1 LAGLS
6 AALCAADA
14 GMKVTLLERRHRLGG
29 ATWSFERN
37 GIWYDN
43 GQHVFLRCFES
54 YLWFLERIGSA
65 HKVFLQSRLDV
76 PVLRVENPVSAEIS
90 KSSAIPTSSENS
102 ESPDDTAIPA
112 APASVIKG
120 NISRTASPAPLHLMR
135 SLLRYPHMTGRERIN
150 AARTALALRKLDP
163 EKRLLDGKTAAVL
176 RSKTKMEQSQSQES
190 AQNSQPAAVL
200 RSETGMETR
209 ETNAAMQIDDVTF
222 GQWLRSRGESEN
234 AIQSLWNLITLPTA
248 NLPADQVSL
257 QLAAKIFVTGLLTDS
272 SAADIGWSAVPLSE
286 LHADAA
292 AATLRN
298 LGAEVRTKAA
308 VEKITADP
316 LGVRCDGEHLPA
328 DAVVAAVPHTAADI
342 LPEGSVR
349 HQDRLSELGESPII
363 NVHLVYD
370 QPVTD
375 LPLAAALGSEAQFVF
390 DRTAAAKLN
399 SGSGESSNAGKAG
412 NSATGPQCLGISL
425 SAADEYLSWS
435 PAELVEH
442 MTAEVAKL
450 FPKARSQ
457 QPRDTMVTREVSAT
471 FRGVPGT
478 ASLRPAAETNHAGL
492 FVAGAWTD
500 TGWPATMEGAV
511 RSGIAAAD
519 LALRHV
525 GAADASG
532 GLAGGVVGGPVGGI
546 APREI

>member
-1 LAGLS
+1 
-6 AALCAADA
+6 
-14 GMKVTLLERRHRLGG
+14 MLERRHRLGG

-43 GQHVFLRCFES
+43 GQHVFMRCFES
-54 YLWFLERIGSA
+54 YRWFLERIGSA

-76 PVLRVENPVSAEIS
+76 PVLRVESPVSTEIS
-90 KSSAIPTSSENS
+90 ASSEIPTRSENS
-102 ESPDDTAIPA
+102 ESPADPAIPA
-112 APASVIKG
+112 APASVVKG
-120 NISRTASPAPLHLMR
+120 SIRRTASPAPLHLMR
-135 SLLRYPHMTGRERIN
+135 SLLHYPHMTGSERIN

-163 EKRLLDGKTAAVL
+163 EKRQLDSKTAAAL
-176 RSKTKMEQSQSQES
+176 Q
-190 AQNSQPAAVL
+190 
-200 RSETGMETR
+200 SETRIEPQKGNT
-209 ETNAAMQIDDVTF
+209 ALQIDDATF

-234 AIQSLWNLITLPTA
+234 AIRSLWNLIILPTA

-257 QLAAKIFVTGLLTDS
+257 QLAAKIFVTGLLTDN

-292 AATLRN
+292 SVALRN

-308 VEKITADP
+308 VEKITTDP

-342 LPEGSVR
+342 LPEGSVK

-390 DRTAAAKLN
+390 DRTAAAKL
-399 SGSGESSNAGKAG
+399 GG
-412 NSATGPQCLGISL
+412 NSEEGSQRGTGPQCLGISL

-435 PAELVEH
+435 PAELIEH

-450 FPKARSQ
+450 FPKARGR
-457 QPRDTMVTREVSAT
+457 QPRDAMVTREVSAT

-478 ASLRPAAETNHAGL
+478 ASLRPPAETNHPGL
-492 FVAGAWTD
+492 FIAGAWTD

-511 RSGIAAAD
+511 RSGIAATE
-519 LALRHV
+519 LALRRQ
-525 GAADASG
+525 S
-532 GLAGGVVGGPVGGI
+532 
-546 APREI
+546 

>member
-1 LAGLS
+1 MAGLS

-14 GMKVTLLERRHRLGG
+14 GMSVTLLERRHRLGG

-76 PVLRVENPVSAEIS
+76 PVLRVESPASAEIS
-90 KSSAIPTSSENS
+90 KSSEIPTSSENS
-102 ESPDDTAIPA
+102 ESPDDPAIPA

-120 NISRTASPAPLHLMR
+120 SIRRTASPAPLHLMR
-135 SLLRYPHMTGRERIN
+135 SLLHYPHMTGRERIN

-163 EKRLLDGKTAAVL
+163 DKRLLDSKTAAVL
-176 RSKTKMEQSQSQES
+176 RSETKMEPRES
-190 AQNSQPAAVL
+190 
-200 RSETGMETR
+200 
-209 ETNAAMQIDDVTF
+209 NAALQIDDVTF
-222 GQWLRSRGESEN
+222 GQWLRARGESEN

-248 NLPADQVSL
+248 NLPTDQVSL

-292 AATLRN
+292 ATALRSI
-298 LGAEVRTKAA
+298 GAEVRTKAA

-328 DAVVAAVPHTAADI
+328 DAVVAAVPHTASDI
-342 LPEGSVR
+342 LPEGSVKQQR
-349 HQDRLSELGESPII
+349 RLSELGESPII

-399 SGSGESSNAGKAG
+399 GGSGECSNAGKAG

-450 FPKARSQ
+450 FPKARGQ
-457 QPRDTMVTREVSAT
+457 QPRDCMVTREVSAT

-478 ASLRPAAETNHAGL
+478 ASLRPPAQTNHAGL

-525 GAADASG
+525 GAADAAG
-532 GLAGGVVGGPVGGI
+532 GLASGLAGGI

>member
-1 LAGLS
+1 MGKVAGRSPQPGRVPPVVKSPDRFPALPSDASSQAPDARPHIIVVGGGLAGLS

-14 GMKVTLLERRHRLGG
+14 GMRVTLLERRHRLGG

-43 GQHVFLRCFES
+43 GQHVFMRCFES
-54 YLWFLERIGSA
+54 YLWFLERIGSV

-76 PVLRVENPVSAEIS
+76 PVLRVESPPSAEIS
-90 KSSAIPTSSENS
+90 TSSEIPASSENS
-102 ESPDDTAIPA
+102 ESPANPAIPA

-120 NISRTASPAPLHLMR
+120 SIRRTASPAPLHLMR
-135 SLLRYPHMTGRERIN
+135 SLLRYPHMTMRERIN

-163 EKRLLDGKTAAVL
+163 DKRQLDSKTAAVL
-176 RSKTKMEQSQSQES
+176 RS
-190 AQNSQPAAVL
+190 
-200 RSETGMETR
+200 ETR
-209 ETNAAMQIDDVTF
+209 MELSEGNAALRIDDATF
-222 GQWLRSRGESEN
+222 GQWLRMRGESEN
-234 AIQSLWNLITLPTA
+234 AIRSLWNLITLPTA

-257 QLAAKIFVTGLLTDS
+257 QLAAKIFVTGLLTDN

-342 LPEGSVR
+342 LPEGSVK

-390 DRTAAAKLN
+390 DRTAAAKLASN
-399 SGSGESSNAGKAG
+399 SEQVSQGD
-412 NSATGPQCLGISL
+412 TGPQCLGISL

-435 PAELVEH
+435 PAELIDH
-442 MTAEVAKL
+442 MAAEVAKL
-450 FPKARSQ
+450 FPKARGQ
-457 QPRDTMVTREVSAT
+457 QPRDAMVTREVSAT

-478 ASLRPAAETNHAGL
+478 ASLRPPAETNHAGL
-492 FVAGAWTD
+492 FIAGAWTD

-519 LALRHV
+519 LALQYL
-525 GAADASG
+525 G
-532 GLAGGVVGGPVGGI
+532 
-546 APREI
+546 

>member
-1 LAGLS
+1 MAGLS

-14 GMKVTLLERRHRLGG
+14 GMRVTLLERRHRLGG

-43 GQHVFLRCFES
+43 GQHVFMRCFES

-76 PVLRVENPVSAEIS
+76 PVLRVESPASAEIS
-90 KSSAIPTSSENS
+90 TSSEIPTSSENS
-102 ESPDDTAIPA
+102 ESPADPAIPA

-120 NISRTASPAPLHLMR
+120 TIRRTASPAPLHLMR

-163 EKRLLDGKTAAVL
+163 DKRLLDGKTAAVL
-176 RSKTKMEQSQSQES
+176 RS
-190 AQNSQPAAVL
+190 
-200 RSETGMETR
+200 ETR
-209 ETNAAMQIDDVTF
+209 MEPRKGNETFCQPSKSTPSAPEIKTEPREANETLQIDDVTF
-222 GQWLRSRGESEN
+222 GRWLRSRGESEN

-257 QLAAKIFVTGLLTDS
+257 RLAAKIFVTGLLTDN

-342 LPEGSVR
+342 LPEGSVK

-399 SGSGESSNAGKAG
+399 SSSGESSNTGEASNAGE
-412 NSATGPQCLGISL
+412 GPQCLGISL

-435 PAELVEH
+435 PAELIEH

-450 FPKARSQ
+450 FPKARGQ
-457 QPRDTMVTREVSAT
+457 QPRDSMVTREVSAT

-478 ASLRPAAETNHAGL
+478 ASLRPPAETNHAGL
-492 FVAGAWTD
+492 FLAGAWTD

-519 LALRHV
+519 LALRYV
-525 GAADASG
+525 GAADEV
-532 GLAGGVVGGPVGGI
+532 GLAGGI
-546 APREI
+546 ARS

>member
-1 LAGLS
+1 MPSDTSSRAPDARLHIIVVGGGLAGLS

-14 GMKVTLLERRHRLGG
+14 GMRVTLLERRHRLGG

-43 GQHVFLRCFES
+43 GQHVFMRCFES

-76 PVLRVENPVSAEIS
+76 PVLRVESPTSAAIS
-90 KSSAIPTSSENS
+90 KSSAIPTSSENPA
-102 ESPDDTAIPA
+102 SPDDPAIPA

-120 NISRTASPAPLHLMR
+120 SIRRTASPAPLHLMR
-135 SLLRYPHMTGRERIN
+135 SLLHYPHMTGRERIN

-163 EKRLLDGKTAAVL
+163 DKRLLDSKTAAVL
-176 RSKTKMEQSQSQES
+176 RSETKMEPRES
-190 AQNSQPAAVL
+190 
-200 RSETGMETR
+200 
-209 ETNAAMQIDDVTF
+209 NAALQIDDVTF

-234 AIQSLWNLITLPTA
+234 AIRSLWNLITLPTA
-248 NLPADQVSL
+248 NLPAGQVSL
-257 QLAAKIFVTGLLTDS
+257 QLAAKIFVTGLLTDN

-316 LGVRCDGEHLPA
+316 LGVRCDGEHLLA

-342 LPEGSVR
+342 LPEGSVK

-399 SGSGESSNAGKAG
+399 SGSGESSNAGKVSNADEDS
-412 NSATGPQCLGISL
+412 NSGEGRQCLGISL

-435 PAELVEH
+435 PAELIEH

-450 FPKARSQ
+450 FPKARGQ
-457 QPRDTMVTREVSAT
+457 QPRDAMVTREVSAT

-478 ASLRPAAETNHAGL
+478 ASLRPPAETNHAGL

-511 RSGIAAAD
+511 RSGIAAAE

-525 GAADASG
+525 GAADEV
-532 GLAGGVVGGPVGGI
+532 GLAEGI
-546 APREI
+546 AGS

>member
-1 LAGLS
+1 MGKVAGRGPQPGGVPPIVKSPDRFPALPSDASSQASDARPHIIVVGGGLAGLS

-14 GMKVTLLERRHRLGG
+14 GMRVTLLERRHRLGG

-43 GQHVFLRCFES
+43 GQHVFMRCFES

-76 PVLRVENPVSAEIS
+76 PVLRVESPPSAEIS
-90 KSSAIPTSSENS
+90 ASSEIPTSSENS
-102 ESPDDTAIPA
+102 ESPAAPAIPA

-120 NISRTASPAPLHLMR
+120 SIRRTASPAPLHLMR
-135 SLLRYPHMTGRERIN
+135 SLLRYPHMTMRERIN

-163 EKRLLDGKTAAVL
+163 EERLLDSKTAAVL
-176 RSKTKMEQSQSQES
+176 RS
-190 AQNSQPAAVL
+190 
-200 RSETGMETR
+200 ETR
-209 ETNAAMQIDDVTF
+209 TEPSEDSAALRIDDATF
-222 GQWLRSRGESEN
+222 GQWLRMQGESEN

-257 QLAAKIFVTGLLTDS
+257 QLAAKIFVTGLLTDN

-292 AATLRN
+292 AATLQSI
-298 LGAEVRTKAA
+298 GAEVRTKAA

-342 LPEGSVR
+342 LPEGSVK

-390 DRTAAAKLN
+390 DRTAAAKLASN
-399 SGSGESSNAGKAG
+399 SEQVSQGS
-412 NSATGPQCLGISL
+412 TGPQCLGISL

-435 PAELVEH
+435 PAELIEH

-450 FPKARSQ
+450 FPKARGQ
-457 QPRDTMVTREVSAT
+457 QPRDAMVTREVSAT

-478 ASLRPAAETNHAGL
+478 SSLRPPAETNHAGL
-492 FVAGAWTD
+492 FIAGAWTD

-511 RSGIAAAD
+511 RSGITAAD
-519 LALRHV
+519 LALQYL
-525 GAADASG
+525 G
-532 GLAGGVVGGPVGGI
+532 
-546 APREI
+546 

>member
-1 LAGLS
+1 MSASSENSLHARPHIIVVGGGLAGLA

-14 GMKVTLLERRHRLGG
+14 GMRVTLLERRHRLGG

-43 GQHVFLRCFES
+43 GQHVFMRCFES
-54 YLWFLERIGSA
+54 YRWFLERIGSA
-65 HKVFLQSRLDV
+65 HKVFLQSRLVV
-76 PVLRVENPVSAEIS
+76 PVLRCE
-90 KSSAIPTSSENS
+90 
-102 ESPDDTAIPA
+102 DA
-112 APASVIKG
+112 AGVIKG

-135 SLLRYPHMTGRERIN
+135 SLLHYPHMTGRERIN

-163 EKRLLDGKTAAVL
+163 EEGRLPDDELLDDK
-176 RSKTKMEQSQSQES
+176 
-190 AQNSQPAAVL
+190 
-200 RSETGMETR
+200 
-209 ETNAAMQIDDVTF
+209 TF
-222 GQWLRSRGESEN
+222 GQWLRSRGESDN
-234 AIQSLWNLITLPTA
+234 AIRSLWNLITLPTA

-257 QLAAKIFVTGLLTDS
+257 QLAAKIFVTGLLTDN

-308 VEKITADP
+308 VEKITIDP

-342 LPEGSVR
+342 LPEGSIK

-370 QPVTD
+370 RPVTD

-399 SGSGESSNAGKAG
+399 SSSGESSNAGKAS
-412 NSATGPQCLGISL
+412 NADTDPQCLGISL

-435 PAELVEH
+435 PAELIEH

-450 FPKARSQ
+450 FPKARGQ
-457 QPRDTMVTREVSAT
+457 QPRDAMVTREVSAT

-478 ASLRPAAETNHAGL
+478 ASLRPPAETNHAGL
-492 FVAGAWTD
+492 FIAGAWTD

-511 RSGIAAAD
+511 RSGITAAD
-519 LALRHV
+519 LALRYV
-525 GAADASG
+525 GK
-532 GLAGGVVGGPVGGI
+532 I
-546 APREI
+546 H

>member
-1 LAGLS
+1 MAGLS

-14 GMKVTLLERRHRLGG
+14 GMSVTLLERRHRLGG

-76 PVLRVENPVSAEIS
+76 PVLRVESPVSAEIS
-90 KSSAIPTSSENS
+90 KSSAIPTSSENPK
-102 ESPDDTAIPA
+102 SPDDPAIPA

-120 NISRTASPAPLHLMR
+120 SIRRTASPAPLHLMR
-135 SLLRYPHMTGRERIN
+135 SLLRYPHMTGRERIT

-163 EKRLLDGKTAAVL
+163 DKRLLDSKTAAVL
-176 RSKTKMEQSQSQES
+176 RSETKME
-190 AQNSQPAAVL
+190 P
-200 RSETGMETR
+200 R
-209 ETNAAMQIDDVTF
+209 EGNAALQIDDVTF
-222 GQWLRSRGESEN
+222 GQWLRARGESDN

-308 VEKITADP
+308 VEKITANP
-316 LGVRCDGEHLPA
+316 LGVRCDGEHLAA

-342 LPEGSVR
+342 LPEGSVK
-349 HQDRLSELGESPII
+349 QQSRLSELGESPII

-399 SGSGESSNAGKAG
+399 SSSGESSNAGKASNAEKAG

-435 PAELVEH
+435 PAELIEH

-450 FPKARSQ
+450 FPKARGQ
-457 QPRDTMVTREVSAT
+457 QPRDCMVTREVSAT

-478 ASLRPAAETNHAGL
+478 ASLRPPSQTNHAGL

-525 GAADASG
+525 GAADAAG
-532 GLAGGVVGGPVGGI
+532 GPAGGVADRPAGGI

>member
-1 LAGLS
+1 MGKVAGRSPQPGRVPPVVKSPDRFPALPSDVSSQAPDARPHIIVVGGGLAGLS

-43 GQHVFLRCFES
+43 GQHVFMRCFES

-76 PVLRVENPVSAEIS
+76 PVLRVESPTSAEIS
-90 KSSAIPTSSENS
+90 ASSEIPTSSENT
-102 ESPDDTAIPA
+102 ESPAAPAIPA
-112 APASVIKG
+112 APVSVIKG
-120 NISRTASPAPLHLMR
+120 SIRRTASPAPLHLMR
-135 SLLRYPHMTGRERIN
+135 SLMRYPHMTMRERIN

-163 EKRLLDGKTAAVL
+163 DKRLLDSKTAAVL
-176 RSKTKMEQSQSQES
+176 RSETKTE
-190 AQNSQPAAVL
+190 P
-200 RSETGMETR
+200 SEG
-209 ETNAAMQIDDVTF
+209 NAALQIDDATF
-222 GQWLRSRGESEN
+222 GQWLRMRGESEN

-257 QLAAKIFVTGLLTDS
+257 QLAAKIFVTGLLTDN

-308 VEKITADP
+308 VEKITTDP
-316 LGVRCDGEHLPA
+316 LGVRCEGEHLPA

-342 LPEGSVR
+342 LPEGSVK

-390 DRTAAAKLN
+390 DRTAAAKLASN
-399 SGSGESSNAGKAG
+399 SEQVSQGD
-412 NSATGPQCLGISL
+412 TGPQCLGISL

-435 PAELVEH
+435 PAELIEH

-450 FPKARSQ
+450 FPKARGQ
-457 QPRDTMVTREVSAT
+457 QPRDAMVTREVSAT

-478 ASLRPAAETNHAGL
+478 ASLRPPAETNHAGL
-492 FVAGAWTD
+492 FIAGAWTD

-519 LALRHV
+519 LALQYL
-525 GAADASG
+525 G
-532 GLAGGVVGGPVGGI
+532 
-546 APREI
+546 

>member
-1 LAGLS
+1 MVGGGLAGLS
-6 AALCAADA
+6 AALCASDA

-43 GQHVFLRCFES
+43 GQHVFMRCFES

-76 PVLRVENPVSAEIS
+76 PVLRVESPASAEIS
-90 KSSAIPTSSENS
+90 TSSEIPTSSKNS
-102 ESPDDTAIPA
+102 ENPDDPAIPA

-120 NISRTASPAPLHLMR
+120 SIRRTASPAPLHLMR
-135 SLLRYPHMTGRERIN
+135 SLLHYPHMTGRERIN

-163 EKRLLDGKTAAVL
+163 EEGRLPDDELLDDK
-176 RSKTKMEQSQSQES
+176 
-190 AQNSQPAAVL
+190 
-200 RSETGMETR
+200 
-209 ETNAAMQIDDVTF
+209 TF
-222 GQWLRSRGESEN
+222 GQWLRSRGESDN
-234 AIQSLWNLITLPTA
+234 AIRSLWNLITLPTA

-342 LPEGSVR
+342 LPEGSVK

-399 SGSGESSNAGKAG
+399 SSSRESSNAGKAS
-412 NSATGPQCLGISL
+412 NSDTGPQCLGISL

-435 PAELVEH
+435 PAELIEH

-450 FPKARSQ
+450 FPKARGQ
-457 QPRDTMVTREVSAT
+457 RPRDAMVTREVSAT

-478 ASLRPAAETNHAGL
+478 ASLRPPADTNHAGL
-492 FVAGAWTD
+492 FIAGAWTD

-511 RSGIAAAD
+511 RSGITAAD

-525 GAADASG
+525 GAADEV
-532 GLAGGVVGGPVGGI
+532 GLAEGI
-546 APREI
+546 AGS

>member
-1 LAGLS
+1 
-6 AALCAADA
+6 
-14 GMKVTLLERRHRLGG
+14 MRVTLLERRHRLGG

-37 GIWYDN
+37 GVRYDN
-43 GQHVFLRCFES
+43 GQHVFMRCFES
-54 YLWFLERIGSA
+54 YRWFLERIGSA

-76 PVLRVENPVSAEIS
+76 PVLRVE
-90 KSSAIPTSSENS
+90 
-102 ESPDDTAIPA
+102 SPARLT
-112 APASVIKG
+112 APASPATPAISTSPASIAKG
-120 NISRTASPAPLHLMR
+120 SIRRTASPAPLHLMR

-163 EKRLLDGKTAAVL
+163 EKRLLDDT
-176 RSKTKMEQSQSQES
+176 
-190 AQNSQPAAVL
+190 
-200 RSETGMETR
+200 
-209 ETNAAMQIDDVTF
+209 TF
-222 GQWLRSRGESEN
+222 GQWLRMRGESEN
-234 AIQSLWNLITLPTA
+234 AIRSLWNLITLPTA

-257 QLAAKIFVTGLLTDS
+257 RLAAKIFVTGLLTDN

-292 AATLRN
+292 SAALRS
-298 LGAEVRTKAA
+298 LGAEIRTKAA
-308 VEKITADP
+308 VEKITTDP

-342 LPEGSVR
+342 LPEGSVK

-390 DRTAAAKLN
+390 DRTAAAKL
-399 SGSGESSNAGKAG
+399 SG
-412 NSATGPQCLGISL
+412 NSEKGSQGDTGQGSQCLGVSL
-425 SAADEYLSWS
+425 SAADKYLSWS
-435 PAELVEH
+435 PAELIEH

-450 FPKARSQ
+450 FPKARDQ
-457 QPRDTMVTREVSAT
+457 KPRDAMVTREVSAT

-478 ASLRPAAETNHAGL
+478 ASLRPPAETNHPGL
-492 FVAGAWTD
+492 FIAGAWTD

-511 RSGIAAAD
+511 RSGITAAD
-519 LALRHV
+519 LALQYA
-525 GAADASG
+525 GAADAASI
-532 GLAGGVVGGPVGGI
+532 AGGV
-546 APREI
+546 ARSREIQSGSDKQMEAGNRRES

>member
-1 LAGLS
+1 MPSDTSSQAPEAQAPRIIVVGGGLAGLS

-14 GMKVTLLERRHRLGG
+14 GMRVTLLERRHRLGG

-43 GQHVFLRCFES
+43 GQHVFMRCFES
-54 YLWFLERIGSA
+54 YRWFLERIGSA

-76 PVLRVENPVSAEIS
+76 PVLRVANPAGAAIS
-90 KSSAIPTSSENS
+90 TSSESPTSSQ
-102 ESPDDTAIPA
+102 SPASPASLA
-112 APASVIKG
+112 APASVVKG
-120 NISRTASPAPLHLMR
+120 SIRRTASPAPLHLMR
-135 SLLRYPHMTGRERIN
+135 SLLYYPHMTKRERIT
-150 AARTALALRKLDP
+150 AVRTALALRKLDP
-163 EKRLLDGKTAAVL
+163 EKRLLDDA
-176 RSKTKMEQSQSQES
+176 
-190 AQNSQPAAVL
+190 
-200 RSETGMETR
+200 
-209 ETNAAMQIDDVTF
+209 TF

-234 AIQSLWNLITLPTA
+234 SIRSLWNLITLPTA

-257 QLAAKIFVTGLLTDS
+257 RLAAKIFVTGLLTDN

-292 AATLRN
+292 SAALRN
-298 LGAEVRTKAA
+298 LGAEIRTKAA

-342 LPEGSVR
+342 LPAGSVK

-390 DRTAAAKLN
+390 DRTAAAKL
-399 SGSGESSNAGKAG
+399 GG
-412 NSATGPQCLGISL
+412 NSEEGLQGGTGPQCLGISL

-435 PAELVEH
+435 PADLIER

-450 FPKARSQ
+450 FPKARGR
-457 QPRDTMVTREVSAT
+457 QPRDAMVTREVSAT

-478 ASLRPAAETNHAGL
+478 ASLRPPAETNHPGL

-519 LALRHV
+519 LALRYA
-525 GAADASG
+525 GAADAV
-532 GLAGGVVGGPVGGI
+532 GLAGSI
-546 APREI
+546 ARSREIQSVQ

>member
-1 LAGLS
+1 MGKVAGRSPQPGWVPPVSASSENSPDARPHIIVVGGGLAGLS
-6 AALCAADA
+6 AALCAADT
-14 GMKVTLLERRHRLGG
+14 GMRVTLLERRHRLGG

-43 GQHVFLRCFES
+43 GQHVFMRCFES
-54 YLWFLERIGSA
+54 YRWFLERIGSA
-65 HKVFLQSRLDV
+65 HKVFLQSRLNV
-76 PVLRVENPVSAEIS
+76 PVLRVESPASAEIAT
-90 KSSAIPTSSENS
+90 SSAIPTSSENS
-102 ESPDDTAIPA
+102 ESPAIPA

-120 NISRTASPAPLHLMR
+120 SIRRTASPAPLHLMR
-135 SLLRYPHMTGRERIN
+135 SLLHYPHMTGRERIN

-163 EKRLLDGKTAAVL
+163 EEGRLPDDELLDDK
-176 RSKTKMEQSQSQES
+176 
-190 AQNSQPAAVL
+190 
-200 RSETGMETR
+200 
-209 ETNAAMQIDDVTF
+209 TF
-222 GQWLRSRGESEN
+222 GQWLRSRGESDN
-234 AIQSLWNLITLPTA
+234 AIRSLWNLITLPTA

-257 QLAAKIFVTGLLTDS
+257 QLAAKIFVTGLLTDN

-316 LGVRCDGEHLPA
+316 LGVRCDSEHLLA

-342 LPEGSVR
+342 LPEGAVK

-399 SGSGESSNAGKAG
+399 SSSGESSNAGKAS
-412 NSATGPQCLGISL
+412 NSDTGPQCLGISL

-435 PAELVEH
+435 PAELIEH

-450 FPKARSQ
+450 FPKARGQ
-457 QPRDTMVTREVSAT
+457 RPRDAMVTREVSAT

-478 ASLRPAAETNHAGL
+478 ASLRPPAETNHAGL

-511 RSGIAAAD
+511 RSGITAAD
-519 LALRHV
+519 LALRYV
-525 GAADASG
+525 GK
-532 GLAGGVVGGPVGGI
+532 I
-546 APREI
+546 H

>member
-1 LAGLS
+1 MAGLS

-14 GMKVTLLERRHRLGG
+14 GMSVTLLERRHRLGG

-76 PVLRVENPVSAEIS
+76 PVLRRE
-90 KSSAIPTSSENS
+90 
-102 ESPDDTAIPA
+102 DA
-112 APASVIKG
+112 AGVIKG

-163 EKRLLDGKTAAVL
+163 EEGRLPDDELLD
-176 RSKTKMEQSQSQES
+176 
-190 AQNSQPAAVL
+190 
-200 RSETGMETR
+200 
-209 ETNAAMQIDDVTF
+209 DVIF
-222 GQWLRSRGESEN
+222 GQWLRTRGESDN

-272 SAADIGWSAVPLSE
+272 SASDIGWSAVPLSE

-342 LPEGSVR
+342 LPEGSVK
-349 HQDRLSELGESPII
+349 QQSRLSELGESPII

-399 SGSGESSNAGKAG
+399 SSSGESSNAGKASNAEKAG
-412 NSATGPQCLGISL
+412 NSDTGPQCLGISL

-435 PAELVEH
+435 PAELIEH
-442 MTAEVAKL
+442 MAAEVAKL
-450 FPKARSQ
+450 FPKARGQ
-457 QPRDTMVTREVSAT
+457 QPRDCMVTREVSAT

-478 ASLRPAAETNHAGL
+478 ASLRPPAQTNHAGL

-525 GAADASG
+525 GAADAAG
-532 GLAGGVVGGPVGGI
+532 GLAGGI

>member
-1 LAGLS
+1 MPSDTSSQASDARPHIIVVGGGLAGLS

-14 GMKVTLLERRHRLGG
+14 GMRVTLLERRHRLGG

-43 GQHVFLRCFES
+43 GQHVFMRCFES
-54 YLWFLERIGSA
+54 YRWFLERIGSA

-76 PVLRVENPVSAEIS
+76 PVLRVESPVSAEIS
-90 KSSAIPTSSENS
+90 TSSEIATSSGIPTSSENPA
-102 ESPDDTAIPA
+102 SPDDPAIPA

-120 NISRTASPAPLHLMR
+120 SIRRTASPAPLHLMR
-135 SLLRYPHMTGRERIN
+135 SLLHYPHMTRRERIN

-163 EKRLLDGKTAAVL
+163 DKRLLDSKTAAVL
-176 RSKTKMEQSQSQES
+176 RSETKME
-190 AQNSQPAAVL
+190 P
-200 RSETGMETR
+200 R
-209 ETNAAMQIDDVTF
+209 EGNAALQIDDVTF
-222 GQWLRSRGESEN
+222 GQWLRTRGESEN

-257 QLAAKIFVTGLLTDS
+257 QLAAKIFVTGLLTDN

-308 VEKITADP
+308 VEKITAEP
-316 LGVRCDGEHLPA
+316 LGVRCDGKHLLA

-342 LPEGSVR
+342 LPEGSVK

-399 SGSGESSNAGKAG
+399 GGSGESSNAGKAS
-412 NSATGPQCLGISL
+412 NSDEDSNSGEGRQCLGISL

-435 PAELVEH
+435 PAELIEH

-450 FPKARSQ
+450 FPKARGQ
-457 QPRDTMVTREVSAT
+457 QPRDAMVTREVSAT

-478 ASLRPAAETNHAGL
+478 ASLRPPAETNHAGL
-492 FVAGAWTD
+492 FIAGAWTD

-511 RSGIAAAD
+511 RSGIKAAD

-525 GAADASG
+525 GAADEV
-532 GLAGGVVGGPVGGI
+532 GLAGGI
-546 APREI
+546 AGS

>member
-1 LAGLS
+1 MVGGGLAGLS
-6 AALCAADA
+6 AALCAAEA

-102 ESPDDTAIPA
+102 ESPDDPAIPA

-120 NISRTASPAPLHLMR
+120 SIRRTASPAPLHLMR
-135 SLLRYPHMTGRERIN
+135 SLLHYPHMTGRERIN

-163 EKRLLDGKTAAVL
+163 EEGRLPDDELLDDK
-176 RSKTKMEQSQSQES
+176 
-190 AQNSQPAAVL
+190 
-200 RSETGMETR
+200 
-209 ETNAAMQIDDVTF
+209 TF
-222 GQWLRSRGESEN
+222 GQWLRSRGESDN
-234 AIQSLWNLITLPTA
+234 AIRSLWNLITLPTA

-257 QLAAKIFVTGLLTDS
+257 QLAAKIFVTGLLTDN

-328 DAVVAAVPHTAADI
+328 DAVVAAVPHTAAAT
-342 LPEGSVR
+342 LPEGSVK
-349 HQDRLSELGESPII
+349 HQSRLSELGESPII

-370 QPVTD
+370 RPVTD

-399 SGSGESSNAGKAG
+399 GGSGESSNAGKVSNADEDS
-412 NSATGPQCLGISL
+412 NSGKGRQCLGVSL

-435 PAELVEH
+435 PAELIEH

-450 FPKARSQ
+450 FPKARGQ
-457 QPRDTMVTREVSAT
+457 QPRDAMVTREVSAT

-478 ASLRPAAETNHAGL
+478 ASLRPPAETNHAGL

-519 LALRHV
+519 LALRYV
-525 GAADASG
+525 GK
-532 GLAGGVVGGPVGGI
+532 I
-546 APREI
+546 H

>member
-1 LAGLS
+1 
-6 AALCAADA
+6 
-14 GMKVTLLERRHRLGG
+14 MRVTLLERRHRLGG

-43 GQHVFLRCFES
+43 GQHVFMRCFES

-76 PVLRVENPVSAEIS
+76 PVLRVESPASAEIS
-90 KSSAIPTSSENS
+90 ASSEIPTSSENS
-102 ESPDDTAIPA
+102 ESPAAPAVPA

-120 NISRTASPAPLHLMR
+120 SIRRTASPAPLHLMR
-135 SLLRYPHMTGRERIN
+135 SLLRYSHMTMRERIN

-163 EKRLLDGKTAAVL
+163 EERLLDSKTAAVL
-176 RSKTKMEQSQSQES
+176 RS
-190 AQNSQPAAVL
+190 
-200 RSETGMETR
+200 ETR
-209 ETNAAMQIDDVTF
+209 TEPSEDSAALQIDDVTF
-222 GQWLRSRGESEN
+222 GQWLRMRGESEN
-234 AIQSLWNLITLPTA
+234 AIRSLWNLITLPTA

-257 QLAAKIFVTGLLTDS
+257 QLAAKIFVTGLLTDN

-292 AATLRN
+292 ATTLRN

-316 LGVRCDGEHLPA
+316 LGVRCEGEHLPA

-342 LPEGSVR
+342 LPEGSVK

-390 DRTAAAKLN
+390 DRTAAAKLASN
-399 SGSGESSNAGKAG
+399 SEQVSQGS
-412 NSATGPQCLGISL
+412 TGPQCLGISL

-435 PAELVEH
+435 PAELIEH

-450 FPKARSQ
+450 FPKARGQ
-457 QPRDTMVTREVSAT
+457 QPRDAMVTREVSAT

-478 ASLRPAAETNHAGL
+478 ASLRPPAETNHAGL
-492 FVAGAWTD
+492 FIAGAWTD

-519 LALRHV
+519 LALQYL
-525 GAADASG
+525 G
-532 GLAGGVVGGPVGGI
+532 
-546 APREI
+546 

>member
-1 LAGLS
+1 MVGGGLAGLS
-6 AALCAADA
+6 AALCAADT
-14 GMKVTLLERRHRLGG
+14 GMRVTLLERRHRLGG

-43 GQHVFLRCFES
+43 GQHVFMRCFES
-54 YLWFLERIGSA
+54 YRWFLERIGSA

-76 PVLRVENPVSAEIS
+76 PVLRVESPVSAEIS
-90 KSSAIPTSSENS
+90 TSSEIATSSEIPTSSENPA
-102 ESPDDTAIPA
+102 SPDDPAIPA

-120 NISRTASPAPLHLMR
+120 SIRRTASPAPLHLMR
-135 SLLRYPHMTGRERIN
+135 SLLHYPHMTGRERIN

-163 EKRLLDGKTAAVL
+163 DKRLIDSKTAAVL
-176 RSKTKMEQSQSQES
+176 RSETKME
-190 AQNSQPAAVL
+190 P
-200 RSETGMETR
+200 R
-209 ETNAAMQIDDVTF
+209 ETNAALQIDDVTF
-222 GQWLRSRGESEN
+222 GQWLRMRGESEN

-257 QLAAKIFVTGLLTDS
+257 QLAAKIFVTGLLTDN

-316 LGVRCDGEHLPA
+316 LGVRCDGEHLLA

-342 LPEGSVR
+342 LPEGSVK
-349 HQDRLSELGESPII
+349 HQSRLSELGESPII

-370 QPVTD
+370 QLVTD

-399 SGSGESSNAGKAG
+399 SSSGESSNAEKAS
-412 NSATGPQCLGISL
+412 NSDTGPQCLGISL

-435 PAELVEH
+435 PAELIEH

-450 FPKARSQ
+450 FPKARGQ
-457 QPRDTMVTREVSAT
+457 QPRDAMVTREVSAT

-478 ASLRPAAETNHAGL
+478 ASLRPPAETNHAGL
-492 FVAGAWTD
+492 FIAGAWTD

-525 GAADASG
+525 GAADEV
-532 GLAGGVVGGPVGGI
+532 GLAEGI
-546 APREI
+546 AGS

>member
-1 LAGLS
+1 MGKVAGGGTQLGRVSSVSSPSETCQHIIVVGGGLAGLS

-14 GMKVTLLERRHRLGG
+14 GMRVTLLERRHRLGG

-43 GQHVFLRCFES
+43 GQHVFMRCFES
-54 YLWFLERIGSA
+54 YRWFLERIGSA

-76 PVLRVENPVSAEIS
+76 PVLRVE
-90 KSSAIPTSSENS
+90 
-102 ESPDDTAIPA
+102 SPASLVAPASLA
-112 APASVIKG
+112 APASIIKG
-120 NISRTASPAPLHLMR
+120 SICRTASPAPLHLMR
-135 SLLRYPHMTGRERIN
+135 SLLRYPHMSRRERIN
-150 AARTALALRKLDP
+150 AVRTALALRKLDP
-163 EKRLLDGKTAAVL
+163 EKRLLDDA
-176 RSKTKMEQSQSQES
+176 
-190 AQNSQPAAVL
+190 
-200 RSETGMETR
+200 
-209 ETNAAMQIDDVTF
+209 TF

-234 AIQSLWNLITLPTA
+234 SIRSLWNLITLPTA

-257 QLAAKIFVTGLLTDS
+257 RLAAKIFVTGLLTDN

-292 AATLRN
+292 SVALRN
-298 LGAEVRTKAA
+298 LGAEIRTKAA
-308 VEKITADP
+308 VELITADP
-316 LGVRCDGEHLPA
+316 LGVRCDGEHLAA

-342 LPEGSVR
+342 LPDGSVK

-390 DRTAAAKLN
+390 DRTAAAKLGGN
-399 SGSGESSNAGKAG
+399 PEDGSQGGAG
-412 NSATGPQCLGISL
+412 NGQQCLGISL

-435 PAELVEH
+435 PAELIER

-450 FPKARSQ
+450 FPKARGR
-457 QPRDTMVTREVSAT
+457 QPRDAMVTREVSAT

-478 ASLRPAAETNHAGL
+478 ARLRPSAQTNYPGL

-511 RSGIAAAD
+511 RSGIAAAE
-519 LALRHV
+519 LALEHFERQI
-525 GAADASG
+525 S
-532 GLAGGVVGGPVGGI
+532 
-546 APREI
+546 

>member
-1 LAGLS
+1 MSASSENSPDARPHIIVVGGGLAGLS

-14 GMKVTLLERRHRLGG
+14 GMSVTLLERRHRLGG

-76 PVLRVENPVSAEIS
+76 PVLRCE
-90 KSSAIPTSSENS
+90 
-102 ESPDDTAIPA
+102 DA
-112 APASVIKG
+112 AGVIKG
-120 NISRTASPAPLHLMR
+120 TISRTASPAPLHLMR
-135 SLLRYPHMTGRERIN
+135 SLLRYPHMTGRERMS

-163 EKRLLDGKTAAVL
+163 GKT
-176 RSKTKMEQSQSQES
+176 QSPDNQH
-190 AQNSQPAAVL
+190 L
-200 RSETGMETR
+200 
-209 ETNAAMQIDDVTF
+209 DDKTF

-234 AIQSLWNLITLPTA
+234 AIRSLWNLITLPTA

-292 AATLRN
+292 AATLRD

-342 LPEGSVR
+342 LPEGSVK

-399 SGSGESSNAGKAG
+399 SSSGESSNAGKAS
-412 NSATGPQCLGISL
+412 NSDTGPQCLGISL

-435 PAELVEH
+435 PAELIEH

-450 FPKARSQ
+450 FPKARGQ
-457 QPRDTMVTREVSAT
+457 QPRDAMVTREVSAT

-478 ASLRPAAETNHAGL
+478 ASLRPPAETNHAGL
-492 FVAGAWTD
+492 FIAGAWTD

-511 RSGIAAAD
+511 RSGITAAE
-519 LALRHV
+519 LALRYV
-525 GAADASG
+525 GK
-532 GLAGGVVGGPVGGI
+532 I
-546 APREI
+546 H

>member
-1 LAGLS
+1 MAGLS

-14 GMKVTLLERRHRLGG
+14 GMSVTLLERRHRLGG

-76 PVLRVENPVSAEIS
+76 PVLRVENPVSAAIS

-102 ESPDDTAIPA
+102 ESPDDPAIPA

-120 NISRTASPAPLHLMR
+120 SIRRTASPAPLHLMR
-135 SLLRYPHMTGRERIN
+135 SLLHYPHMTGRERIT

-163 EKRLLDGKTAAVL
+163 EEGRLPDDELLDDK
-176 RSKTKMEQSQSQES
+176 
-190 AQNSQPAAVL
+190 
-200 RSETGMETR
+200 
-209 ETNAAMQIDDVTF
+209 TF
-222 GQWLRSRGESEN
+222 GQWLRARGESEN
-234 AIQSLWNLITLPTA
+234 AIRSLWNLITLPTA
-248 NLPADQVSL
+248 NLHADQVSL
-257 QLAAKIFVTGLLTDS
+257 QLAAKIFVTGLLTDN

-342 LPEGSVR
+342 LPEGSVKQQR
-349 HQDRLSELGESPII
+349 RLSELGESPII

-399 SGSGESSNAGKAG
+399 GGSGECSNAGKAS

-450 FPKARSQ
+450 FPKARGQ
-457 QPRDTMVTREVSAT
+457 QPRDCMVTREVSAT

-478 ASLRPAAETNHAGL
+478 ASLRPPAQTNHAGL

-525 GAADASG
+525 GAADAAG
-532 GLAGGVVGGPVGGI
+532 GLAGGLAGGI

>member
-1 LAGLS
+1 MSASSENSSDARPHIIVVGGGLAGLA

-14 GMKVTLLERRHRLGG
+14 GMSVTLLERRHRLGG

-43 GQHVFLRCFES
+43 GQHVFMRCFES

-90 KSSAIPTSSENS
+90 TSSEIATSSAIPTSSENPA
-102 ESPDDTAIPA
+102 SPDDPAIPA

-120 NISRTASPAPLHLMR
+120 SIRRTASPAPLHLMR
-135 SLLRYPHMTGRERIN
+135 SLLHYPHMTGRERIN

-163 EKRLLDGKTAAVL
+163 DKRLLDSKTAAVL
-176 RSKTKMEQSQSQES
+176 RS
-190 AQNSQPAAVL
+190 
-200 RSETGMETR
+200 ETR
-209 ETNAAMQIDDVTF
+209 MEPRESNAALQIDDVTF

-234 AIQSLWNLITLPTA
+234 AIRSLWNLITLPTA

-257 QLAAKIFVTGLLTDS
+257 QLAAKIFVTGLLTDN

-308 VEKITADP
+308 VEKITAEP
-316 LGVRCDGEHLPA
+316 LGVRCDGKHLLA

-342 LPEGSVR
+342 LPEGSIK

-399 SGSGESSNAGKAG
+399 SSSGESSNAGKAS
-412 NSATGPQCLGISL
+412 NSDEDSNSGEGRQCLGISL

-435 PAELVEH
+435 PAELIEH

-450 FPKARSQ
+450 FPKARGQ
-457 QPRDTMVTREVSAT
+457 QPRDAMVTREVSAT

-478 ASLRPAAETNHAGL
+478 ASLRPPAETNHAGL

-511 RSGIAAAD
+511 RSGITAAD

-525 GAADASG
+525 GAADEV
-532 GLAGGVVGGPVGGI
+532 GLTEGI
-546 APREI
+546 AGS

>member
-1 LAGLS
+1 MGKVAGRSPQPGRVPPVVKSPDRFPALPSDASSQAPDARPHIIVVGGGLAGLS

-14 GMKVTLLERRHRLGG
+14 GMRVTLLERRHRLGG

-43 GQHVFLRCFES
+43 GQHVFMRCFES

-76 PVLRVENPVSAEIS
+76 PVLRVESPTSAEIS
-90 KSSAIPTSSENS
+90 ASSEIPTSSENS
-102 ESPDDTAIPA
+102 ESPANPAIPA
-112 APASVIKG
+112 ASASVIKG
-120 NISRTASPAPLHLMR
+120 SIRRTASPAPLHLMR
-135 SLLRYPHMTGRERIN
+135 SLLRYPHMTMRERIN

-163 EKRLLDGKTAAVL
+163 DKRQLDSKTAAVL
-176 RSKTKMEQSQSQES
+176 RS
-190 AQNSQPAAVL
+190 
-200 RSETGMETR
+200 ETR
-209 ETNAAMQIDDVTF
+209 TEPREGNAALRIDDATF
-222 GQWLRSRGESEN
+222 GQWLRMRGESEN
-234 AIQSLWNLITLPTA
+234 AIRSLWNLITLPTA

-257 QLAAKIFVTGLLTDS
+257 QLAAKIFVTGLLTDN

-308 VEKITADP
+308 VEKITTDP

-342 LPEGSVR
+342 LPEGSVK

-390 DRTAAAKLN
+390 DRTAAAKLASN
-399 SGSGESSNAGKAG
+399 SEEISQGS
-412 NSATGPQCLGISL
+412 TGPQCLGISL

-435 PAELVEH
+435 PAELIEH

-450 FPKARSQ
+450 FPKARGQ
-457 QPRDTMVTREVSAT
+457 QPRDAMVTREVSAT

-478 ASLRPAAETNHAGL
+478 ASLRPPAETNHAGL
-492 FVAGAWTD
+492 FIAGAWTD

-519 LALRHV
+519 LALQYL
-525 GAADASG
+525 G
-532 GLAGGVVGGPVGGI
+532 
-546 APREI
+546 

>member
-1 LAGLS
+1 
-6 AALCAADA
+6 
-14 GMKVTLLERRHRLGG
+14 MRVTLLERRHRLGG

-43 GQHVFLRCFES
+43 GQHVFMRCFES
-54 YLWFLERIGSA
+54 YRWFLERIGSA

-76 PVLRVENPVSAEIS
+76 PVLRVESPASAEIS
-90 KSSAIPTSSENS
+90 TSSAIPTSSENS
-102 ESPDDTAIPA
+102 ESPAIPA
-112 APASVIKG
+112 AQASVIKG
-120 NISRTASPAPLHLMR
+120 SIRRTASPAPLHLMR
-135 SLLRYPHMTGRERIN
+135 SLLHYPHMTGRERIN

-163 EKRLLDGKTAAVL
+163 EEGRLPDDELLDDK
-176 RSKTKMEQSQSQES
+176 
-190 AQNSQPAAVL
+190 
-200 RSETGMETR
+200 
-209 ETNAAMQIDDVTF
+209 TF
-222 GQWLRSRGESEN
+222 GQWLRSRGESDN
-234 AIQSLWNLITLPTA
+234 AIRSLWNLITLPTA

-257 QLAAKIFVTGLLTDS
+257 QLAAKIFVTGLLTDN

-292 AATLRN
+292 TATLRN

-308 VEKITADP
+308 VEKIVADP

-342 LPEGSVR
+342 LPEGSIK

-370 QPVTD
+370 RPVTD

-399 SGSGESSNAGKAG
+399 SSSGESSNAGKASD
-412 NSATGPQCLGISL
+412 SATDPQCLGISL

-435 PAELVEH
+435 PAELIEH

-450 FPKARSQ
+450 FPKARGQ
-457 QPRDTMVTREVSAT
+457 QPRDAMVTREVSAT

-478 ASLRPAAETNHAGL
+478 ASLRPPAETNHAGL
-492 FVAGAWTD
+492 FIAGAWTD

-511 RSGIAAAD
+511 RSGITAAD
-519 LALRHV
+519 LALRYV
-525 GAADASG
+525 GK
-532 GLAGGVVGGPVGGI
+532 I
-546 APREI
+546 H

>member
-1 LAGLS
+1 MAGLS

-76 PVLRVENPVSAEIS
+76 PVLRVESPVSAEIS
-90 KSSAIPTSSENS
+90 KSSEIPTSSENS
-102 ESPDDTAIPA
+102 ESPDDPAIPA

-120 NISRTASPAPLHLMR
+120 SIRRTASPAPLHLMR
-135 SLLRYPHMTGRERIN
+135 SLLHYPHMTGRERIN

-163 EKRLLDGKTAAVL
+163 EKRLLDSKTA
-176 RSKTKMEQSQSQES
+176 T
-190 AQNSQPAAVL
+190 VL
-200 RSETGMETR
+200 RSEAGMETR
-209 ETNAAMQIDDVTF
+209 ETNAALQIDDVTF
-222 GQWLRSRGESEN
+222 GQWLRSRGESDN

-257 QLAAKIFVTGLLTDS
+257 QLAAKIFVTGLLTDN

-292 AATLRN
+292 AATLRSI
-298 LGAEVRTKAA
+298 GAEVRTKAA
-308 VEKITADP
+308 VEKIIADP
-316 LGVRCDGEHLPA
+316 LGVRCDGEHLLA

-342 LPEGSVR
+342 LPEGSVK

-399 SGSGESSNAGKAG
+399 SSSGESSNAGKAS
-412 NSATGPQCLGISL
+412 NSDEDSNSGEGRQCLGISL

-435 PAELVEH
+435 PAELIEH

-450 FPKARSQ
+450 FPKARGQ
-457 QPRDTMVTREVSAT
+457 QPRDAMVTREVSAT

-478 ASLRPAAETNHAGL
+478 ASLRPPAETNHAGL
-492 FVAGAWTD
+492 FIAGAWTD

-511 RSGIAAAD
+511 RSGIKAAD
-519 LALRHV
+519 LALRYV
-525 GAADASG
+525 GAADEV
-532 GLAGGVVGGPVGGI
+532 GLAEGI
-546 APREI
+546 AGS

>member
-1 LAGLS
+1 MPSDTSSQASDARPHIIVVGGGLAGLS

-43 GQHVFLRCFES
+43 GQHVFMRCFES

-76 PVLRVENPVSAEIS
+76 PVLRVESPVSAEIS
-90 KSSAIPTSSENS
+90 TSSEIATSSGIPTSSENPA
-102 ESPDDTAIPA
+102 SPDDPAIPA

-120 NISRTASPAPLHLMR
+120 SIRRTASPAPLHLMR
-135 SLLRYPHMTGRERIN
+135 SLLHYPHMTGRERIN

-163 EKRLLDGKTAAVL
+163 DKRLLDSKTAAVL
-176 RSKTKMEQSQSQES
+176 RS
-190 AQNSQPAAVL
+190 
-200 RSETGMETR
+200 ETR
-209 ETNAAMQIDDVTF
+209 MEPRESNAALQIDDVTF

-234 AIQSLWNLITLPTA
+234 AIRSLWNLITLPTA

-257 QLAAKIFVTGLLTDS
+257 QLAAKIFVTGLLTDN

-308 VEKITADP
+308 VEKITAEP
-316 LGVRCDGEHLPA
+316 LGVRCDGKHLLA

-342 LPEGSVR
+342 LPEGSIK

-399 SGSGESSNAGKAG
+399 SSSGESSNAGKAS
-412 NSATGPQCLGISL
+412 NSDEDSNSGEGRQCLGISL

-435 PAELVEH
+435 PAELIEH

-450 FPKARSQ
+450 FPKARGQ
-457 QPRDTMVTREVSAT
+457 QPRDAMVTREVSAT

-478 ASLRPAAETNHAGL
+478 ASLRPPAETNHAGL
-492 FVAGAWTD
+492 FIAGAWTD

-511 RSGIAAAD
+511 RSGIKAAD

-525 GAADASG
+525 GAADEV
-532 GLAGGVVGGPVGGI
+532 GLAEGI
-546 APREI
+546 AGS

>member
-1 LAGLS
+1 MSASSENSLHARPHIIVVGGGLAGLA

-14 GMKVTLLERRHRLGG
+14 GMRVTLLERRHRLGG

-43 GQHVFLRCFES
+43 GQHVFMRCFES
-54 YLWFLERIGSA
+54 YRWFLERIGSA
-65 HKVFLQSRLDV
+65 HKVFLQSRLVV
-76 PVLRVENPVSAEIS
+76 PVLRCE
-90 KSSAIPTSSENS
+90 
-102 ESPDDTAIPA
+102 DA
-112 APASVIKG
+112 AGVIKG

-135 SLLRYPHMTGRERIN
+135 SLLHYPHMTGRERIN

-163 EKRLLDGKTAAVL
+163 EEGRLPDDELLDDK
-176 RSKTKMEQSQSQES
+176 
-190 AQNSQPAAVL
+190 
-200 RSETGMETR
+200 
-209 ETNAAMQIDDVTF
+209 TF
-222 GQWLRSRGESEN
+222 GQWLRSRGESDN
-234 AIQSLWNLITLPTA
+234 AIRSLWNLITLPTA

-257 QLAAKIFVTGLLTDS
+257 QLAAKIFVTGLLTDN

-316 LGVRCDGEHLPA
+316 LGVRCDGEHLLA

-342 LPEGSVR
+342 LPEGAVK

-399 SGSGESSNAGKAG
+399 GGSGESSNAGKVSD
-412 NSATGPQCLGISL
+412 SATDPQCLGISL

-435 PAELVEH
+435 PAELIAH
-442 MTAEVAKL
+442 MTAEVEKL
-450 FPKARSQ
+450 FPKARGQ
-457 QPRDTMVTREVSAT
+457 QPRDAMVTREVSAT

-478 ASLRPAAETNHAGL
+478 ASLRPPAETNHAGL
-492 FVAGAWTD
+492 FIAGAWTD

-511 RSGIAAAD
+511 RSGITAAD

-525 GAADASG
+525 GK
-532 GLAGGVVGGPVGGI
+532 I
-546 APREI
+546 H

>member
-1 LAGLS
+1 MVGGGLAGLA

-76 PVLRVENPVSAEIS
+76 PVLRVES
-90 KSSAIPTSSENS
+90 
-102 ESPDDTAIPA
+102 
-112 APASVIKG
+112 PASVIKG
-120 NISRTASPAPLHLMR
+120 SIRRTASPAPLHLMR
-135 SLLRYPHMTGRERIN
+135 SLLHYPHMTGRERIN

-163 EKRLLDGKTAAVL
+163 DKRLLDGKTAAVL
-176 RSKTKMEQSQSQES
+176 RSETEMEPQE
-190 AQNSQPAAVL
+190 
-200 RSETGMETR
+200 G
-209 ETNAAMQIDDVTF
+209 NAALQIDDVTF
-222 GQWLRSRGESEN
+222 GQWLRARGESEN
-234 AIQSLWNLITLPTA
+234 AIRSLWNLITLPTA

-308 VEKITADP
+308 VEKITAEP

-342 LPEGSVR
+342 LPEGSVK
-349 HQDRLSELGESPII
+349 QQSRLSELGESPII

-399 SGSGESSNAGKAG
+399 GGSGESSNAGKAG
-412 NSATGPQCLGISL
+412 NSATDPQCLGISL

-442 MTAEVAKL
+442 MAAEVAKL
-450 FPKARSQ
+450 FPKARGQ
-457 QPRDTMVTREVSAT
+457 QPRDCMVTREVSAT

-525 GAADASG
+525 GAADAAG
-532 GLAGGVVGGPVGGI
+532 GLASGLAGGI

>member
-1 LAGLS
+1 MAGLS

-14 GMKVTLLERRHRLGG
+14 GMRVTLLERRHRLGG

-43 GQHVFLRCFES
+43 GQHVFMRCFES
-54 YLWFLERIGSA
+54 YRWFLERIGSA

-76 PVLRVENPVSAEIS
+76 PVLRVESPASAEIPA
-90 KSSAIPTSSENS
+90 SSEIPTSSENS
-102 ESPDDTAIPA
+102 ESPADPAISA
-112 APASVIKG
+112 APASVVKG
-120 NISRTASPAPLHLMR
+120 SIRRTASPAPLHLMR
-135 SLLRYPHMTGRERIN
+135 SLLHYPHMTGRERIN

-163 EKRLLDGKTAAVL
+163 EKGLLDNKTAAAL
-176 RSKTKMEQSQSQES
+176 RT
-190 AQNSQPAAVL
+190 
-200 RSETGMETR
+200 ETR
-209 ETNAAMQIDDVTF
+209 MEPQKGNAALQIDDATF

-234 AIQSLWNLITLPTA
+234 AIRSLWNLITLPTA

-257 QLAAKIFVTGLLTDS
+257 QLAAKIFVTGLLTDN
-272 SAADIGWSAVPLSE
+272 SAADIGWSSVPLSE

-292 AATLRN
+292 SAALRN

-308 VEKITADP
+308 VEKITTDP

-342 LPEGSVR
+342 LPEGSVK

-390 DRTAAAKLN
+390 DRTAAAKL
-399 SGSGESSNAGKAG
+399 GG
-412 NSATGPQCLGISL
+412 NSEEGSQEGTEKGPQCLGVSL

-435 PAELVEH
+435 PAELIEH

-450 FPKARSQ
+450 FPKARGK

-478 ASLRPAAETNHAGL
+478 ASLRPPAETNHPGL

-511 RSGIAAAD
+511 RSGITAAD
-519 LALRHV
+519 LALRYA
-525 GAADASG
+525 GAADA
-532 GLAGGVVGGPVGGI
+532 AGSAGGI
-546 APREI
+546 ARSREIQSGSNKQMD

>member
-1 LAGLS
+1 MPSDASSQAPDARPHIIVVGGGLAGLS

-14 GMKVTLLERRHRLGG
+14 GMRVTLLERRHRLGG

-43 GQHVFLRCFES
+43 GQHVFMRCFES
-54 YLWFLERIGSA
+54 YRWFLERIGSA

-76 PVLRVENPVSAEIS
+76 PVLRVESPASAEIS
-90 KSSAIPTSSENS
+90 ASSETPTSSENS
-102 ESPDDTAIPA
+102 ESPADPAIPA
-112 APASVIKG
+112 APASVIRG
-120 NISRTASPAPLHLMR
+120 SIRRTASPAPLHLMR
-135 SLLRYPHMTGRERIN
+135 SLLRYPHMTMRERIN

-163 EKRLLDGKTAAVL
+163 DKRLLDSKTAAVL
-176 RSKTKMEQSQSQES
+176 RSETKTEQSQSQKS

-200 RSETGMETR
+200 RSETRTEPR
-209 ETNAAMQIDDVTF
+209 EGNAALQIDDATF
-222 GQWLRSRGESEN
+222 GQWLRMRGESEN
-234 AIQSLWNLITLPTA
+234 AIRSLWNLITLPTA

-257 QLAAKIFVTGLLTDS
+257 QLAAKIFVTGLLTDN

-342 LPEGSVR
+342 LPEGSVK

-390 DRTAAAKLN
+390 DRTAAAKLASN
-399 SGSGESSNAGKAG
+399 SEQVSQGS
-412 NSATGPQCLGISL
+412 TGPQCLGISL

-435 PAELVEH
+435 PAELIDH
-442 MTAEVAKL
+442 MAAEVAKL
-450 FPKARSQ
+450 FPKARGQ
-457 QPRDTMVTREVSAT
+457 QPRDAMVTREVSAT

-478 ASLRPAAETNHAGL
+478 ASLRPPAETNHAGL
-492 FVAGAWTD
+492 FLAGAWTD

-519 LALRHV
+519 LALQYL
-525 GAADASG
+525 G
-532 GLAGGVVGGPVGGI
+532 
-546 APREI
+546 

>member
-1 LAGLS
+1 MPSDTSSQASDARPHIIVVGGGLAGLS
-6 AALCAADA
+6 AALCAADT
-14 GMKVTLLERRHRLGG
+14 GMRVTLLERRHRLGG

-43 GQHVFLRCFES
+43 GQHVFMRCFES

-76 PVLRVENPVSAEIS
+76 PVLRVESPTSAAIS
-90 KSSAIPTSSENS
+90 KSSAIPTSSENPA
-102 ESPDDTAIPA
+102 SPDDPAIPA

-120 NISRTASPAPLHLMR
+120 SIRRTASPAPLHLMR
-135 SLLRYPHMTGRERIN
+135 SLLHYPHMTGRERIN

-163 EKRLLDGKTAAVL
+163 DKRLLDSKTAAVL
-176 RSKTKMEQSQSQES
+176 RSEAKTE
-190 AQNSQPAAVL
+190 P
-200 RSETGMETR
+200 R
-209 ETNAAMQIDDVTF
+209 ETNAALQIDDVTF
-222 GQWLRSRGESEN
+222 GQWLRSRGESDN
-234 AIQSLWNLITLPTA
+234 AIRSLWNLITLPTA

-257 QLAAKIFVTGLLTDS
+257 QLAAKIFVTGLLTDN

-308 VEKITADP
+308 VEEITINP
-316 LGVRCDGEHLPA
+316 LGVRCDGEHLLA

-342 LPEGSVR
+342 LPEGSVK

-399 SGSGESSNAGKAG
+399 SGSGESSNAGKAS
-412 NSATGPQCLGISL
+412 NSDEDSNSGEGRQCLGISL

-435 PAELVEH
+435 PAELIEH

-450 FPKARSQ
+450 FPKARGQ
-457 QPRDTMVTREVSAT
+457 QPRDAMVTREVSAT

-478 ASLRPAAETNHAGL
+478 ASLRPPAETNHAGL
-492 FVAGAWTD
+492 FIAGAWTD

-511 RSGIAAAD
+511 RSGIAAAE

-525 GAADASG
+525 GAADEV
-532 GLAGGVVGGPVGGI
+532 GLAGGI
-546 APREI
+546 AGS

>member
-1 LAGLS
+1 MPSDTSSQASDARPHIIVVGGGLAGLS
-6 AALCAADA
+6 AAFCAADA

-43 GQHVFLRCFES
+43 GQHVFMRCFES

-76 PVLRVENPVSAEIS
+76 PVLRVESPVSAEIS
-90 KSSAIPTSSENS
+90 TSSEIATSSGIPTSSENPA
-102 ESPDDTAIPA
+102 SPDDPAIPA

-120 NISRTASPAPLHLMR
+120 SIRRTASPAPLHLMR
-135 SLLRYPHMTGRERIN
+135 SLLHYPHMTGRERIN

-163 EKRLLDGKTAAVL
+163 DKRLLDSKTAAVL
-176 RSKTKMEQSQSQES
+176 RSETKME
-190 AQNSQPAAVL
+190 P
-200 RSETGMETR
+200 R
-209 ETNAAMQIDDVTF
+209 ETNAALQIDDVTF

-234 AIQSLWNLITLPTA
+234 AIRSLWNLITLPTA

-257 QLAAKIFVTGLLTDS
+257 QLAAKIFVTGLLTDN

-308 VEKITADP
+308 VEKITINP

-342 LPEGSVR
+342 LPEGSVK

-399 SGSGESSNAGKAG
+399 GGSGESSNAGKVSNADEDS
-412 NSATGPQCLGISL
+412 NSGEGRQCLGISL

-435 PAELVEH
+435 PAELIEH

-450 FPKARSQ
+450 FPKARGQ
-457 QPRDTMVTREVSAT
+457 QPRDAMVTREVSAT

-478 ASLRPAAETNHAGL
+478 ASLRPPAETNHAGL
-492 FVAGAWTD
+492 FIAGAWTD

-511 RSGIAAAD
+511 RSGIKAAD
-519 LALRHV
+519 LALRYV
-525 GAADASG
+525 GAADEV
-532 GLAGGVVGGPVGGI
+532 GLAEGI
-546 APREI
+546 AGS

>member
-1 LAGLS
+1 MVGGGLAGLS
-6 AALCAADA
+6 AAICAADA
-14 GMKVTLLERRHRLGG
+14 GMRVTLLERRHRLGG

-43 GQHVFLRCFES
+43 GQHVFMRCFES
-54 YLWFLERIGSA
+54 YRWFLERIGSA

-76 PVLRVENPVSAEIS
+76 PVLRVENPAS
-90 KSSAIPTSSENS
+90 PTILA
-102 ESPDDTAIPA
+102 SPASPASPTIPA
-112 APASVIKG
+112 SIFKG
-120 NISRTASPAPLHLMR
+120 SIRRTASPAPLHLMR
-135 SLLRYPHMTGRERIN
+135 SLLRYPHMTGRERIS

-163 EKRLLDGKTAAVL
+163 EKRLLDDT
-176 RSKTKMEQSQSQES
+176 
-190 AQNSQPAAVL
+190 
-200 RSETGMETR
+200 
-209 ETNAAMQIDDVTF
+209 TF

-234 AIQSLWNLITLPTA
+234 AIRSLWNLITLPTA

-257 QLAAKIFVTGLLTDS
+257 QLAAKIFVTGLLTDN

-292 AATLRN
+292 SAALRN

-308 VEKITADP
+308 VEKITTDP

-328 DAVVAAVPHTAADI
+328 DAVVAAVPHTAAEI
-342 LPEGSVR
+342 LPEGSVK

-363 NVHLVYD
+363 NAHLVYD

-390 DRTAAAKLN
+390 DRTAAAKL
-399 SGSGESSNAGKAG
+399 SGDSEEVSQGGTG
-412 NSATGPQCLGISL
+412 QGPQCLGISL

-435 PAELVEH
+435 PAELIEH

-450 FPKARSQ
+450 FPKARGQ
-457 QPRDTMVTREVSAT
+457 QPRDAMVTREVSAT

-478 ASLRPAAETNHAGL
+478 ASLRPPAETNHPGL
-492 FVAGAWTD
+492 FIAGAWTD

-519 LALRHV
+519 LALRH
-525 GAADASG
+525 A
-532 GLAGGVVGGPVGGI
+532 GGI
-546 APREI
+546 ARSREIQSGSNKHMDVGNR

>member
-1 LAGLS
+1 MAGLS
-6 AALCAADA
+6 VALCAADA
-14 GMKVTLLERRHRLGG
+14 GMRVTLLERRHRLGG

-37 GIWYDN
+37 GVWYDN
-43 GQHVFLRCFES
+43 GQHVFMRCFES
-54 YLWFLERIGSA
+54 YRWFLERIGSA

-76 PVLRVENPVSAEIS
+76 PVLRVESPASAEIPT
-90 KSSAIPTSSENS
+90 SSAIPTSSENS
-102 ESPDDTAIPA
+102 ESPAN
-112 APASVIKG
+112 PASPATPASIVKG
-120 NISRTASPAPLHLMR
+120 SIRRTASPAPLHLMR
-135 SLLRYPHMTGRERIN
+135 SLLHYPHMTGRERIN
-150 AARTALALRKLDP
+150 AARTVLALRKLDP
-163 EKRLLDGKTAAVL
+163 EKRLLDSKTAAVL
-176 RSKTKMEQSQSQES
+176 Q
-190 AQNSQPAAVL
+190 
-200 RSETGMETR
+200 SETRTEPQKG
-209 ETNAAMQIDDVTF
+209 NATLQIDDATF

-234 AIQSLWNLITLPTA
+234 AIRSLWNLITLPTA

-257 QLAAKIFVTGLLTDS
+257 RLAAKIFVTGLLTDN
-272 SAADIGWSAVPLSE
+272 SAGDIGWSAVPLSE

-292 AATLRN
+292 SAALRS

-308 VEKITADP
+308 VEKITTDP
-316 LGVRCDGEHLPA
+316 LGVRCDGEPLLA

-342 LPEGSVR
+342 LPEGSVK

-390 DRTAAAKLN
+390 DRTAAAKL
-399 SGSGESSNAGKAG
+399 SG
-412 NSATGPQCLGISL
+412 NSEEGSQGGTGQGSQCLGISL

-435 PAELVEH
+435 PAELIEH

-450 FPKARSQ
+450 FPKARGR
-457 QPRDTMVTREVSAT
+457 QPRDAMVTREVSAT

-478 ASLRPAAETNHAGL
+478 ASLRPPAETNHPGL

-511 RSGIAAAD
+511 RSGVAAAD
-519 LALRHV
+519 LALQY
-525 GAADASG
+525 A
-532 GLAGGVVGGPVGGI
+532 GGI
-546 APREI
+546 ARSREIQSGSSKQMDVGS

>member
-1 LAGLS
+1 MSVSSENSLHARPHIIVVGGGLAGLS

-14 GMKVTLLERRHRLGG
+14 GMRVTLLERRHRLGG

-43 GQHVFLRCFES
+43 GQHVFMRCFES
-54 YLWFLERIGSA
+54 YRWFLERIGSA
-65 HKVFLQSRLDV
+65 HKVFLQSRLVV
-76 PVLRVENPVSAEIS
+76 PVLRCE
-90 KSSAIPTSSENS
+90 
-102 ESPDDTAIPA
+102 DA
-112 APASVIKG
+112 AGVIKG

-135 SLLRYPHMTGRERIN
+135 SLLHYPHMTGRERIN

-163 EKRLLDGKTAAVL
+163 EEGRLPDDELLDDK
-176 RSKTKMEQSQSQES
+176 
-190 AQNSQPAAVL
+190 
-200 RSETGMETR
+200 
-209 ETNAAMQIDDVTF
+209 TF
-222 GQWLRSRGESEN
+222 GQWLRSRGESDN
-234 AIQSLWNLITLPTA
+234 AIRSLWNLITLPTA

-257 QLAAKIFVTGLLTDS
+257 QLAAKIFVTGLLTDN

-292 AATLRN
+292 TATLRN

-308 VEKITADP
+308 VEKITIDP
-316 LGVRCDGEHLPA
+316 LGVRCDGEHLLA

-342 LPEGSVR
+342 LPKGSIK

-370 QPVTD
+370 RPVTD

-399 SGSGESSNAGKAG
+399 SSSGESSNAGKAS
-412 NSATGPQCLGISL
+412 NADTDPQCLGISL

-435 PAELVEH
+435 PAELIEH

-450 FPKARSQ
+450 FPKARGQ
-457 QPRDTMVTREVSAT
+457 QPRDAMVTREVSAT

-478 ASLRPAAETNHAGL
+478 ASLRPPAETNHAGL
-492 FVAGAWTD
+492 FIAGAWTD

-511 RSGIAAAD
+511 RSGITAAD

-525 GAADASG
+525 GK
-532 GLAGGVVGGPVGGI
+532 I
-546 APREI
+546 H

>member
-1 LAGLS
+1 MPSDTSSQASDARPHIIVVGGGLAGLS
-6 AALCAADA
+6 AAFCAADA

-43 GQHVFLRCFES
+43 GQHVFMRCFES

-76 PVLRVENPVSAEIS
+76 PVLRVESPVSAEIS
-90 KSSAIPTSSENS
+90 TSSEIATSSGIPTSSENPA
-102 ESPDDTAIPA
+102 SPDDPAIPA

-120 NISRTASPAPLHLMR
+120 SIRRTASPAPLHLMR
-135 SLLRYPHMTGRERIN
+135 SLLHYPHMTGRERIN

-163 EKRLLDGKTAAVL
+163 DKRLLDSKTAAVL
-176 RSKTKMEQSQSQES
+176 RSETKME
-190 AQNSQPAAVL
+190 P
-200 RSETGMETR
+200 R
-209 ETNAAMQIDDVTF
+209 ETNAALQIDDVTF

-234 AIQSLWNLITLPTA
+234 AIRSLWNLITLPTA

-257 QLAAKIFVTGLLTDS
+257 QLAAKIFVTGLLTDN

-308 VEKITADP
+308 VEKITINP
-316 LGVRCDGEHLPA
+316 LGVRCDGEHLLA

-342 LPEGSVR
+342 LPEGSIK

-370 QPVTD
+370 RPVTD

-399 SGSGESSNAGKAG
+399 SSSGESSNAGKAS
-412 NSATGPQCLGISL
+412 NSDEDSNSGEGRQCLGISL

-435 PAELVEH
+435 PAELIEH

-450 FPKARSQ
+450 FPKARGQ
-457 QPRDTMVTREVSAT
+457 QPRDAMVTREVSAT

-478 ASLRPAAETNHAGL
+478 ASLRPPAETNHAGL
-492 FVAGAWTD
+492 FIAGAWTD

-511 RSGIAAAD
+511 RSGIAAAE

-525 GAADASG
+525 GAADEV
-532 GLAGGVVGGPVGGI
+532 GLAEGI
-546 APREI
+546 AGS

>member
-1 LAGLS
+1 MAGLS

-14 GMKVTLLERRHRLGG
+14 GMSVTLLERRHRLGG

-76 PVLRVENPVSAEIS
+76 PVLRRE
-90 KSSAIPTSSENS
+90 
-102 ESPDDTAIPA
+102 DA
-112 APASVIKG
+112 AGVIKG

-163 EKRLLDGKTAAVL
+163 EEGRLPDDELLD
-176 RSKTKMEQSQSQES
+176 
-190 AQNSQPAAVL
+190 
-200 RSETGMETR
+200 
-209 ETNAAMQIDDVTF
+209 DVIF
-222 GQWLRSRGESEN
+222 GQWLRTRGESDN

-272 SAADIGWSAVPLSE
+272 SASDIGWSAVPLSE

-342 LPEGSVR
+342 LPEGSVK
-349 HQDRLSELGESPII
+349 QQSRLSELGESPII

-399 SGSGESSNAGKAG
+399 SDGS
-412 NSATGPQCLGISL
+412 QCLGISL

-435 PAELVEH
+435 PAELIEH
-442 MTAEVAKL
+442 MTVEVAKL
-450 FPKARSQ
+450 FPKARGQ
-457 QPRDTMVTREVSAT
+457 QPRDCMVTREVSAT

-478 ASLRPAAETNHAGL
+478 ASLRPAAQTNHAGL

-525 GAADASG
+525 GAADAAG
-532 GLAGGVVGGPVGGI
+532 GLAGGI
-546 APREI
+546 AHREI